1 LNLESERKGI
11 YFVIKRVICFFALV
25 AVLWAGTAI
34 TQEKK
39 LFTAD
44 RHKERGL
51 TCAACHKEEQPKT
64 AASEGACLTCHNS
77 IEAIAER
84 TKDFERNP
92 HKNHVT
98 DSSDIACTACHQGHK
113 ANISLCD
120 QCHAG
125 LKFEKKQ
132 AEAK

>member
-1 LNLESERKGI
+1 MH
-11 YFVIKRVICFFALV
+11 FVIKRIFCFFALA
-25 AVLWAGTAI
+25 AVLGTGIAI

-44 RHKERGL
+44 SHKERGL

-64 AASEGACLTCHNS
+64 AASGEACLTCHNS
-77 IEAIAER
+77 IEAVAEK

-92 HKNHVT
+92 HKNHIT
-98 DSSDIACTACHQGHK
+98 DGSDVACTQCHQGHK
-113 ANISLCD
+113 DNISLCH

-125 LKFEKKQ
+125 MTFEKTP